1 MFIYYFSTKNMK
13 NFPFLTSSQ
22 SLLLFRITL
31 PLFFVARAVTR
42 IANGTIE
49 RFAGFLSTKG
59 FFATTA
65 MVWGITIYEIIG
77 GIALAFGYYAKYLS
91 LGFIIMLIMGNVIIH
106 YENGWWVGEHGEGG
120 MEYSC
125 ALILGLIVISATKS
139 QKENLNN

>member
-1 MFIYYFSTKNMK
+1 VFFYYFSKKNMK
-13 NFPFLTSSQ
+13 NFPFLSSSQ

-31 PLFFVARAVTR
+31 PLFFVAHAVTR
-42 IANGTIE
+42 ITNGTID

-65 MVWGITIYEIIG
+65 MVWGITVYEIIG
-77 GIALAFGYYAKYLS
+77 GIALVLGYYTKYLS
-91 LGFIIMLIMGNVIIH
+91 LGFILMLVMGNIIIH

-125 ALILGLIVISATKS
+125 ALILGLIVIAATKNH
-139 QKENLNN
+139 KVAIL